1 MGDTTFIIRKELV
14 LIAKLFSQQIS
25 NLPLE
30 RKGGEKRWISTR

>member
-1 MGDTTFIIRKELV
+1 MINTTFTIRKELA

-30 RKGGEKRWISTR
+30 KKGGERKWIFTR